1 MKAMNRTLVSPYF
14 RPHPCASFFIVPE
27 LHNFRIEALSEC
39 AAGHLLYSKTVSDNT
54 RPSQDQEEASS
65 AEFEERFKLVPTAEL
80 VDAPK
85 SGRYD
90 GISRSPRLD
99 LEASPLGVEI
109 PSDGP
114 CPLGDTFN
122 MTESTD
128 LWPVSSTSLNPA
140 EIVPT
145 EDASRVVEKGL
156 PVRPPPVS
164 STSDS
169 LAPIWTYLKLI
180 RHLEYHSTLQR
191 NNPNKKREKMFQ
203 LP

>member
-14 RPHPCASFFIVPE
+14 RTHPCASFFIVPE
-27 LHNFRIEALSEC
+27 LHNFRIEVLSEC

-54 RPSQDQEEASS
+54 RPSSQDQEEASS
-65 AEFEERFKLVPTAEL
+65 AEFEERFKLVPTTEL
-80 VDAPK
+80 VAAPK

-99 LEASPLGVEI
+99 LEALPLGVEI
-109 PSDGP
+109 PSDAP
-114 CPLGDTFN
+114 CQLEDAFN
-122 MTESTD
+122 MTEPTD

-145 EDASRVVEKGL
+145 EDASRVVDKGL
-156 PVRPPPVS
+156 PVRPPPIS

-169 LAPIWTYLKLI
+169 LVPIWTYL
-180 RHLEYHSTLQR
+180 
-191 NNPNKKREKMFQ
+191 
-203 LP
+203 